1 MRVEA
6 EPGGTAAAANARPDR
21 LAGATFQDAS
31 GNVFVEA
38 VEPNSPAALAG
49 IRPGDVVAAVNRQ
62 PVKSVSDLRRVLSEA
77 RGTVAL
83 DLFRGGGR
91 LLLVIR

>member
-1 MRVEA
+1 V
-6 EPGGTAAAANARPDR
+6 DR

-62 PVKSVSDLRRVLSEA
+62 PVKSVSDLRRALSEA